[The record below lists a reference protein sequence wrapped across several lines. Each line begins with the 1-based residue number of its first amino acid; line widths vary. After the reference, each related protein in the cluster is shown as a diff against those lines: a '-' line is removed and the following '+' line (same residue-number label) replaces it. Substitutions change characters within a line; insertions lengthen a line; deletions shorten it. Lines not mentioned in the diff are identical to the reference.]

1 MFIVLGN
8 DLDALFRAAQQCE
21 LEVVEGPLT
30 FRYETL
36 VSNELPDWTSN
47 PQKEFDITRA
57 EYVLRLKEPQAA
69 LCSKHPHEVGVFSHE
84 GCYYAIWD
92 GVKDGFGLLSYI
104 GQVGERLR
112 SFYILHALDNIIP
125 QIDTL
130 LSMEAAVDES
140 ENITMRYVMAQKT
153 IKVRI
158 KPDGSVSIET
168 SGFKGPE
175 CKDATK
181 QLEQA
186 LGTVV
191 QDRPK
196 PEMYAPPEQHATIR
210 LPDGNS

>member
-21 LEVVEGPLT
+21 LEVVKGPST
-30 FRYETL
+30 FHYETM
-36 VSNELPDWTSN
+36 VSHELPNWTSN
-47 PQKEFDITRA
+47 PQKEFDLTRA

-69 LCSKHPHEVGVFSHE
+69 LCSRRPHEVGVFSHE

-104 GQVGERLR
+104 GQAGERLR
-112 SFYILHALDNIIP
+112 LFYILHALDNIIP

-140 ENITMRYVMAQKT
+140 ENITMEYVMAQKM
-153 IKVRI
+153 IRVRI

-168 SGFKGPE
+168 SGFKGTE
-175 CKDATK
+175 CKEATR
-181 QLEQA
+181 QLEQS

-191 QDRPK
+191 QDQPK
-196 PEMYAPPEQHATIR
+196 PEMYAPPEQHTTIG
-210 LPDGNS
+210 LSDSNS